1 MPPRLTC
8 RLGHQWEPPEAN
20 SAGRLCPV
28 CGGTAEGSSD
38 PHDTLILPVGQT
50 AEPPPIAEP
59 APAEA
64 PSEYPPRFPGYEIL
78 TELGRGGAGT
88 VFRARQTGCQRLVAL
103 KALNEWPGTQPV
115 ALRRF
120 RREVRLLGRLDH
132 AHIVPIYD
140 AGESRGRP
148 YCAMKLLE
156 GGSLRRRIPALTAD
170 PVRAAGLLVK
180 LAEAIHYA
188 HDQGVIHRDLKP
200 GNVLFDGRGEP
211 YLVDFGSAR
220 CAEDDGPDVE
230 PGLIVGT
237 PAYMAPEQTV
247 GGGVTGPA
255 TDVYGLGVILY
266 ELLTGRPPFRAASPE
281 ETIHLVQQ
289 AQPDRPRVVNP
300 ECPAELEDVCLRC
313 LEKEPGRRPASAR
326 ELADRL
332 RDFLARAPAA
342 ALSTAAAVTFPLPP
356 CGAEPAYPLEPAV
369 DALADGVLVLDAAG
383 KVVRANPAAARVLG
397 RDLTGLSLP
406 DWMAC
411 QGWLRADAV
420 TPLSAASL
428 PPAAAL
434 RGEAPADAEAYL
446 VGGSSRGV
454 WVVVSARPVA
464 GEAGAVVTVRDVT
477 ARKAERDS
485 GELYHSL
492 MSSLGLHVF
501 RKDLQGRY
509 TFVNRPFCDTLR
521 KPPEEVLGRT
531 DFDLFSADLAR
542 VAREREGQV
551 RETAGVVEYVEE
563 HAPAGCPPG
572 CRCRAFREPTD
583 DGTEPCYLQVLLAPV
598 RDESRAVIG
607 IQGAFWNITVSRR
620 AGRQVEQAA
629 AALRQANAELA
640 RSNAELEQ
648 FAYVASHD
656 LQEPL
661 RMVASFTQLLRKRY
675 QGRLDDEADQFI
687 HFAVDGALRMQRLIT
702 DLLAYSRV
710 RDRGQPLRDTSCEEA
725 FDRAV
730 QNLREA
736 VREAD
741 ATVTR
746 APLPRV
752 KGDATQL
759 VQLLQNLIGNALKF
773 RGAARPVIHVGARRP
788 AGRGE
793 WLFWVRDNG
802 IGIDPQHLERVFVI
816 FQRLHTQQEYPGSG
830 IGLAV
835 CRKIVERHG
844 GRIWAESE
852 PGKGSSFYFTL
863 PGG

>member
-1 MPPRLTC
+1 
-8 RLGHQWEPPEAN
+8 
-20 SAGRLCPV
+20 
-28 CGGTAEGSSD
+28 
-38 PHDTLILPVGQT
+38 
-50 AEPPPIAEP
+50 
-59 APAEA
+59 
-64 PSEYPPRFPGYEIL
+64 
-78 TELGRGGAGT
+78 
-88 VFRARQTGCQRLVAL
+88 
-103 KALNEWPGTQPV
+103 
-115 ALRRF
+115 
-120 RREVRLLGRLDH
+120 
-132 AHIVPIYD
+132 
-140 AGESRGRP
+140 
-148 YCAMKLLE
+148 MKLLE

-170 PVRAAGLLVK
+170 PLRAAGLLVK
-180 LAEAIHYA
+180 LAEAIDYA
-188 HDQGVIHRDLKP
+188 HGEGVIHRDLKP

-220 CAEDDGPDVE
+220 CAEDDAPDVE
-230 PGLIVGT
+230 PGMIVGT

-247 GGGVTGPA
+247 GDGVTGPA
-255 TDVYGLGVILY
+255 TDVYALGVILY
-266 ELLTGRPPFRAASPE
+266 EMLTGRPPFQAGSPE

-289 AQPDRPRVVNP
+289 ARAERPRALNP
-300 ECPAELEDVCLRC
+300 ACPTELEDVCLRC
-313 LEKEPGRRPASAR
+313 LEKEPGRRPVSAR

-332 RDFLARAPAA
+332 RHFLGREPAALTAPAA
-342 ALSTAAAVTFPLPP
+342 AATFPLPDA
-356 CGAEPAYPLEPAV
+356 GAEPAAAPMETAV
-369 DALADGVLVLDAAG
+369 DALADGVLVLDATG
-383 KVVRANPAAARVLG
+383 KVMQANPAAARILG
-397 RDLTGLSLP
+397 RNLTGLSLP

-428 PPAAAL
+428 PPAAVL
-434 RGEAPADAEAYL
+434 RGEAAADAEAYL
-446 VGGSSRGV
+446 VSGDGSHGV

-464 GEAGAVVTVRDVT
+464 GAGVVVTVRDIT

-521 KPPEEVLGRT
+521 KPPEDVLGRT

-542 VAREREGQV
+542 VAREREGRV
-551 RETAGVVEYVEE
+551 RDTAGVVEYVEE
-563 HAPAGCPPG
+563 HAPARCPPG
-572 CRCRAFREPTD
+572 CRCLAFREPAGD
-583 DGTEPCYLQVLLAPV
+583 DADPCYLQVLLAPV
-598 RDESRAVIG
+598 CDEARAVIG
-607 IQGAFWNITVSRR
+607 IQGAFWNITARRR
-620 AGRQVEQAA
+620 AERQAEQAA
-629 AALRQANAELA
+629 AKLRQANDELA
-640 RSNAELEQ
+640 RSNGELEQ

-661 RMVASFTQLLRKRY
+661 RMVASFTQLLRQRY
-675 QGRLDDEADQFI
+675 HGRLDGDADQYI
-687 HFAVDGALRMQRLIT
+687 HYAVDGALRMQLLIT

-710 RDRGQPLRDTSCEEA
+710 RDRGQPLLDTSCEEA

-736 VREAD
+736 IREAD
-741 ATVTR
+741 AAVSR
-746 APLPRV
+746 GPLPRV

-759 VQLLQNLIGNALKF
+759 VQLFQNLIGNALKF
-773 RGAARPVIHVGARRP
+773 RGPARPVVHVGARR
-788 AGRGE
+788 AVGRGE
-793 WLFWVRDNG
+793 WVFAVRDNG
-802 IGIDPQHLERVFVI
+802 IGIEARHLERIFVI
-816 FQRLHTQQEYPGSG
+816 FQRLHTPDEYPGSG